1 MSTAELQGD
10 TLYLSGELDH
20 ASVMPLR
27 DQAGRLLAK
36 AGKQLTLD
44 CSGVSRA
51 NSAGLA
57 LILALLRDA
66 ERLGVQLALN
76 ELPEDM
82 RQMAHVCELT
92 ALLQPASTN

>member
-1 MSTAELQGD
+1 MSQAELRGD

-20 ASVMPLR
+20 ASVNALR
-27 DQAGRLLAK
+27 LQAGRLLAG
-36 AGKQLTLD
+36 AGARVQLD
-44 CSGVSRA
+44 CSGVTRA

-57 LILALLRDA
+57 LLLALLRDA
-66 ERLGVQLALN
+66 ARLDKQLVTG

-92 ALLQPASTN
+92 ALLQPAPTN